1 MSKLTFIDTNILM
14 YAVGTEHPLKKP
26 CLEIISKISQGE
38 ITAVTD
44 TEVFQEVAYRYWC
57 QHQWPKAVA
66 ILRDYQSLF
75 SEILPINTDILA
87 IYYSLLTDYSFLSPR
102 DAIHIAVMK
111 SEKITHVY
119 TADKAF
125 AKIPFLKVLG
135 VGK

>member
-26 CLEIISKISQGE
+26 CLEIICKISKGD

-44 TEVFQEVAYRYWC
+44 TEVFQEVAYRYWS
-57 QHQWPKAVA
+57 QHKWPKAVA
-66 ILRDYQSLF
+66 VLNDYQSLF
-75 SEILPINTDILA
+75 TEILPIDKDILA
-87 IYYSLLTDYSFLSPR
+87 IYYSLLTEHSFLSPR

-111 SEKITHVY
+111 SEKISQVY

-125 AKIPFLKVLG
+125 AKIPFLKVLPLS
-135 VGK
+135 